1 MGHILCR
8 LSGFAFAFTNLAV
21 KFCDLVLRIG
31 ERAPVFEHVEL
42 DRAHDGDQ
50 RHDAGQHDLL
60 QLVLRQLPP
69 VATLHF
75 FTLSLY
81 QHSMVKLT
89 AGTAPLALSA
99 SLVVRAIER
108 NWMSSTSA
116 PKRASLRNDL
126 RNWSTSNSGRVLEA
140 LPSNCSTRCLDCFGR
155 AGCLPSAPSSPPLSP
170 PVVCVASAKLIWVS

>member
-1 MGHILCR
+1 MSHILRR
-8 LSGFAFAFTNLAV
+8 LPGFAFALTNLII

-31 ERAPVFEHVEL
+31 ECAPILERVEL

-50 RHDAGQHDLL
+50 RHDADQHDLL
-60 QLVLRQLPP
+60 QFVLRQLPP

-75 FTLSLY
+75 FTFSLY

-89 AGTAPLALSA
+89 ASTTPLALSA

-108 NWMSSTSA
+108 NWISSTSA
-116 PKRASLRNDL
+116 PKRLSLRNDL

-140 LPSNCSTRCLDCFGR
+140 MPSNCSTRCLDCFGR
-155 AGCLPSAPSSPPLSP
+155 AGCLPSSPPLSP
-170 PVVCVASAKLIWVS
+170 PVVSVASANLIWV